1 MSEPWYRLQEQVRGL
16 STSATMEINERS
28 ERLIGEGRQVLRLG
42 LGQSP
47 FPVPAP
53 VVEALRNNAARKAYL
68 EVRGLA
74 ALRAAVAEYHRR
86 AGTGTPTADDVIVG
100 PGSKELLFLLQVV
113 FDGEL
118 IVPTPAWVSYP
129 PQARILGRRVRYL
142 ATTAESGW
150 RVEPGALDRL
160 CVEGK
165 SQPRVL
171 ILNYPGNP
179 SGTTYD
185 GPRLAAIAE
194 VARRHRLIV
203 LSDEIYGELH
213 FAARHESIARH
224 YPEGTIVSGGLSKW
238 CGAGGWRLGT
248 FTVPRPLRGLLD
260 AMAAVASE
268 TYTTTSA
275 PIQYAAVRAFEG
287 GLELERYLWNA
298 RRILSALAR
307 DLAGRLRAAG
317 IAVAEPEGGFYLFPD
332 FGPLRARL
340 EARGIADSA
349 ALAAAL
355 LDDTAVAA
363 LPGVAF
369 HRPLEELT
377 LRVAYVDFD
386 GARALAAAETLGAE
400 AIDDE
405 FLARHCGA
413 VVEAGKRIAGWVA
426 G

>member
-1 MSEPWYRLQEQVRGL
+1 M
-16 STSATMEINERS
+16 SATMEINERTA
-28 ERLIGEGRQVLRLG
+28 EQVREGRDIVRLG

-53 VVEALRNNAARKAYL
+53 VVEALRANAARKQYL
-68 EVRGLA
+68 AVRGLP
-74 ALRAAVAEYHRR
+74 ALRAAVADYHRR
-86 AGTGTPTADDVIVG
+86 AGTGTPTADDVIIG

-118 IVPTPAWVSYP
+118 LVPTPAWVSYP
-129 PQARILGRRVRYL
+129 PQARILGRRVRFL
-142 ATTAESGW
+142 PQTAGSGW
-150 RVEPGALDRL
+150 RLDPEALARACAD
-160 CVEGK
+160 GPAH
-165 SQPRVL
+165 PRVL

-179 SGTTYD
+179 SGTTYA
-185 GPRLAAIAE
+185 GAQLAAIAE

-213 FAARHESIARH
+213 FAGEHQSIARH

-248 FTVPRPLRGLLD
+248 FTFPPLLRGLLD

-287 GLELERYLWNA
+287 GLELERYLWTA
-298 RRILSALAR
+298 RRILAALGTRLAAR
-307 DLAGRLRAAG
+307 LTAAG
-317 IAVAEPEGGFYLFPD
+317 LSVAAPEGGFYLFPD
-332 FGPLRARL
+332 FEPLRARL
-340 EARGIADSA
+340 AARDIHDSA
-349 ALAAAL
+349 TLAAAL
-355 LDDTAVAA
+355 LDDVGVAA

-369 HRPLEELT
+369 HRPREELT

-386 GARALAAAETLGAE
+386 GARAMAAADARAE
-400 AIDDE
+400 PIDE
-405 FLARHCGA
+405 AFLARHCRP
-413 VVEAGKRIAGWVA
+413 VIEAGERIARWLA
-426 G
+426 R